1 MDGKLVKE
9 IIEYFYPIIII
20 LFLLLYRII
29 PFTYFLLIYIIY
41 CSLVYIKSKTHLYYV
56 KTDFNEE
63 LLQNCSSIK
72 NANFR
77 QYFLLPFTFCQF
89 ILLEKSSHPNKCKND
104 NNNEHKIIFE
114 EEKIDN
120 EGNSIFWAFFEKEK
134 RTNHKNPVLFV
145 LPGITGKCGDS
156 YVQNICYEGL
166 KNNFD
171 VVVFQMRTLSNEM
184 KMPKNGK
191 YIDFY
196 EDINNSLIKIKIKNN
211 HSIFAIG
218 FSYGANL
225 LTGYLGTKKLETN
238 YIKGGIAISNPFDLY
253 ITQRIGEGTL
263 YEYLINSFER
273 ENYLPAVN
281 SLNKEAKDNNYI
293 NKDIL
298 LSSYN
303 IKKFDAEFFGKILGY
318 KNGDEYYRGIS
329 SAKYIKYINRP
340 LLVIHSKDDP
350 ICTYKGIPMDDVLE
364 NKNIIFILTDKGGHS
379 CFVNNNTY
387 FSFSPGQWI
396 FKPAFE
402 FVNYLKNNTKKYEYF
417 FV

>member
-20 LFLLLYRII
+20 LFLLLFRII
-29 PFTYFLLIYIIY
+29 PFTYFLLFYFIY

-63 LLQNCSSIK
+63 LLQACASIK

-89 ILLEKSSHPNKCKND
+89 ILLEKSSHPNKYKNE

-120 EGNSIFWAFFEKEK
+120 EGNSIFWAFFGKEN

-145 LPGITGKCGDS
+145 LPGITGKCCDS

-191 YIDFY
+191 YINFY

-211 HSIFAIG
+211 NSIFAIG
-218 FSYGANL
+218 YSYGANL
-225 LTGYLGTKKLETN
+225 LTGYLGTKNLETN

-303 IKKFDAEFFGKILGY
+303 MKNFDAEFFGKILGY

-329 SAKYIKYINRP
+329 SAKYIKYINKP

-379 CFVNNNTY
+379 CFVDNTY
-387 FSFSPGQWI
+387 LSLSPGQWI

-402 FVNYLKNNTKKYEYF
+402 FVNYLKNNIKKYEHF

>member
-1 MDGKLVKE
+1 M
-9 IIEYFYPIIII
+9 
-20 LFLLLYRII
+20 
-29 PFTYFLLIYIIY
+29 
-41 CSLVYIKSKTHLYYV
+41 
-56 KTDFNEE
+56 
-63 LLQNCSSIK
+63 
-72 NANFR
+72 
-77 QYFLLPFTFCQF
+77 
-89 ILLEKSSHPNKCKND
+89 
-104 NNNEHKIIFE
+104 
-114 EEKIDN
+114 
-120 EGNSIFWAFFEKEK
+120 
-134 RTNHKNPVLFV
+134 
-145 LPGITGKCGDS
+145 
-156 YVQNICYEGL
+156 
-166 KNNFD
+166 
-171 VVVFQMRTLSNEM
+171 
-184 KMPKNGK
+184 
-191 YIDFY
+191 
-196 EDINNSLIKIKIKNN
+196 
-211 HSIFAIG
+211 
-218 FSYGANL
+218 
-225 LTGYLGTKKLETN
+225 
-238 YIKGGIAISNPFDLY
+238 
-253 ITQRIGEGTL
+253 GEGTL

-298 LSSYN
+298 FSSYN
-303 IKKFDAEFFGKILGY
+303 IKNFDAEFFGKILGY

-387 FSFSPGQWI
+387 FSLSPSQWI